1 MSDVIKLWTSGAA
14 KRRSTRELV
23 EAVWEDS
30 PHERPAIPIAQNCIR
45 RNKEI
50 FDLRTQFAA
59 SYADIARAFGLRP
72 GHVQDV
78 CRMVARQR
86 GFSPE
91 NL

>member
-1 MSDVIKLWTSGAA
+1 MADVIELWTSSAA

-30 PHERPAIPIAQNCIR
+30 RREWPAIPIAQNCIQ

-50 FDLRTQFAA
+50 FDLQTRFAA
-59 SYADIARAFGLRP
+59 SYEDIARAYGLSP
-72 GHVQDV
+72 GHVQDL
-78 CRMVARQR
+78 CRMVARR
-86 GFSPE
+86 SGFSPD

>member
-1 MSDVIKLWTSGAA
+1 MADVIELWTSASA
-14 KRRSTRELV
+14 KRRSRRELV
-23 EAVWEDS
+23 EAVSNEG
-30 PHERPAIPIAQNCIR
+30 RARKPAFPPDHYYPG

-59 SYADIARAFGLRP
+59 SYEDIARAYGLSP
-72 GHVQDV
+72 GQVQDV
-78 CRMVARQR
+78 CRMVARQS

>member
-1 MSDVIKLWTSGAA
+1 MADVIELWTSDSA
-14 KRRSTRELV
+14 KRRSRRELV
-23 EAVWEDS
+23 ESVYED
-30 PHERPAIPIAQNCIR
+30 RRRKRLAIPIAQNCIR

-59 SYADIARAFGLRP
+59 SYADIARAYGLRP